1 MEVTDVKQAE
11 PSAAAGAEKQF
22 TQYDGW
28 DEHGTPIVSKKPDSP
43 KTEEPAASASSATE
57 TDSEPKG
64 KSAADAETATSQEKD
79 KKERKPGEKK
89 SAEERIAELTA
100 KVKTL
105 EEERE
110 RSRSTKAPEPPSK
123 EEPKTESAKQPATYA
138 EWRKAF
144 KPKEWVEQWA
154 KDNPDASY
162 EDAVSAL
169 ADFQSDVRFQ
179 YQQVEQLKEAGVK
192 RSQAM
197 LRKTVEKYPDAEPKV
212 KEAAKKIM
220 QPEIPAVIRALV
232 DDSDVMT
239 DLLYTLSDEKT
250 LANFLETAK
259 TNPGKAVR
267 VLRDMERDIEA
278 AIEKPA
284 AEKPGTKKTDKEDTP
299 AEPKPRAP
307 KPPSEVGGRGTGH
320 EDPSVA
326 AARSGD
332 FRTFEAEQNRRLQA
346 RFKQA

>member
-1 MEVTDVKQAE
+1 MEVKDVITAE
-11 PSAAAGAEKQF
+11 SSAAAGERV

-28 DEHGTPIVSKKPDSP
+28 DENGTPIVTKKPDPP
-43 KTEEPAASASSATE
+43 KSEEPAASASSATE

-79 KKERKPGEKK
+79 KDKKDRKPGEKK
-89 SAEERIAELTA
+89 SAEERIAELVA
-100 KVKTL
+100 ENKRLK
-105 EEERE
+105 EERE
-110 RSRSTKAPEPPSK
+110 RPREQVTKPASETEKKTAPAE
-123 EEPKTESAKQPATYA
+123 QPATYV

-144 KPKEWVEQWA
+144 KPKEWVEKWA

-179 YQQVEQLKEAGVK
+179 YQQFEQMKEAGVK
-192 RSQAM
+192 RSQEQ
-197 LRKTVEKYPDAEPKV
+197 LRKTVEKYPDAGPKV
-212 KEAAKKIM
+212 KEAAKSIM
-220 QPEIPAVIRALV
+220 QPEVPAVIRALI
-232 DDSDVMT
+232 DESDVMT

-259 TNPGKAVR
+259 TSPGKAVR

-278 AIEKPA
+278 AIAKPA
-284 AEKPGTKKTDKEDTP
+284 AEKPGTKKADKEETP

-320 EDPSVA
+320 EDAAVA
-326 AARSGD
+326 AARAGD
-332 FRTFEAEQNRRLQA
+332 FGAFEAEQNRRLRA
-346 RFKQA
+346 RHSA